1 MDKTWDDEEHFE
13 NVRRSAKGWRNSG
26 SIDCLVWLRVCVRRW
41 KRERTAAV
49 GLGQLPSR
57 NELGQDG
64 VTALSL
70 PPSLSRGRFC
80 IMRETTY
87 GCRSDL
93 HCYSRVFA
101 PSWKERLR
109 FFEQYRIFS
118 SRFIETF
125 YFSTLVSFYNF
136 FLSLFLKFSNR
147 LINHFLEPCCVRSFH
162 DLRSTDIRNLNCN
175 KSFE

>member
-1 MDKTWDDEEHFE
+1 MSRLIEGLRKAVEKGTNGGGWARSVTQSERIGS
-13 NVRRSAKGWRNSG
+13 RRSNS
-26 SIDCLVWLRVCVRRW
+26 S
-41 KRERTAAV
+41 
-49 GLGQLPSR
+49 
-57 NELGQDG
+57 
-64 VTALSL
+64 LSL

-136 FLSLFLKFSNR
+136 LSLFLKFSNR